1 MKLSKNWGYILLVV
15 AVFVVPI
22 FIRSDY
28 YLHVLVLCTINII
41 LASSLRAIATSG
53 QISLG
58 HAGFMGIGA
67 YTSAL
72 LTMKLGFPVYA
83 SMLLGGVAAMFLA
96 AIIAYPITRV
106 RTVYFAMLT
115 LFMGIVIA
123 LVISEW
129 RSLTEGTTGLI
140 NIPTL
145 GNISIFGQTIDFN
158 SKLPNLYFGL
168 VFMFVALLF
177 LYGIDR
183 SYIGTLLKAI
193 SQDDSLASSTGINV
207 ARYKALIFCIGC
219 FIAGLAGSFYA
230 HYISVLVPNSFNIFV
245 SIYLTIYMIV
255 GGTKR
260 FAGAIIGSFVLTF
273 VPELSRVLQEYQ
285 PFIFVAVLYLVVFL
299 VPGGL
304 VDLPRQIKLWI
315 TMLRGKARHYAP
327 GKKINQEL

>member
-1 MKLSKNWGYILLVV
+1 MKLGKNWGYILLVV

-28 YLHVLVLCTINII
+28 YLHVLVLCAINIV

-83 SMLLGGVAAMFLA
+83 SMLLGGVAAMLLA
-96 AIIAYPITRV
+96 SIIAYPITRV

-115 LFMGIVIA
+115 LFMGIVIE
-123 LVISEW
+123 LVISQW

-145 GNISIFGQTIDFN
+145 ANISIFGQTIDFN

-168 VFMFVALLF
+168 VFMFVVLLF

-183 SYIGTLLKAI
+183 SYIGTLFKAV

-207 ARYKALIFCIGC
+207 AKYKALIFCIGC

-230 HYISVLVPNSFNIFV
+230 HYISVLVPASFNIFI

-260 FAGAIIGSFVLTF
+260 FGGAIIGAFVLTL
-273 VPELSRVLQEYQ
+273 VPELSRTLQEYQ

-299 VPGGL
+299 IPGGL
-304 VDLPRQIKLWI
+304 VDLPRRAKLWI
-315 TMLRGKARHYAP
+315 TTLRGKAGRYAP
-327 GKKINQEL
+327 G